1 MRILTLQ
8 YQQQMLELNKIY
20 CIDVLECLKK
30 LDDSS
35 IDLIITSPPYNKIGL
50 SGIQKGKKWNK
61 TIDYNGDRENDN
73 MDEEE
78 YQQWQLDILNELFRV
93 LKDD

>member
-1 MRILTLQ
+1 MSIIT
-8 YQQQMLELNKIY
+8 YNNITIMLELNKIY
-20 CIDVLECLKK
+20 CIDVLEGLKK
-30 LDDSS
+30 LDDAS

-78 YQQWQLDILNELFRV
+78 Y
-93 LKDD
+93 